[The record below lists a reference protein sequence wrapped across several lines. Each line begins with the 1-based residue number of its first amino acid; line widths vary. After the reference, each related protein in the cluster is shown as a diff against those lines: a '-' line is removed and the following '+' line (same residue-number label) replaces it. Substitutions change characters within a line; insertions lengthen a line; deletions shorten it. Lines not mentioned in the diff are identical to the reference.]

1 MGKAL
6 LGSRITFSCK
16 QGYYLNGNGNGNESR
31 VCLGNGIW
39 SNSLLPSCE
48 RMKQIQVFN
57 CS

>member
-16 QGYYLNGNGNGNESR
+16 QGYYLNGNGNESR
-31 VCLGNGIW
+31 VCLGNGTW
-39 SNSLLPSCE
+39 SNSLLLSCE
-48 RMKQIQVFN
+48 RMKPIQVFN

>member
-6 LGSRITFSCK
+6 LGSRITFGCK
-16 QGYYLNGNGNGNESR
+16 QGHYLNGNGNESR